1 MMDITSFLK
10 TGRFKGLFVGMSYSD
25 FHKHKR
31 FKKLTKWLYDDSNV
45 EGGFSI
51 FWKGLEVGVTDDIVY
66 SLSIDPCF
74 KGVTIAKQYKINRKL
89 TIEKLIKYLFFA
101 DIGWQFVSRDE
112 WEHECEIKTEGGV
125 SIVFS
130 FDLKGVKISKFSIS
144 WEEGI

>member
-1 MMDITSFLK
+1 M
-10 TGRFKGLFVGMSYSD
+10 
-25 FHKHKR
+25 
-31 FKKLTKWLYDDSNV
+31 
-45 EGGFSI
+45 
-51 FWKGLEVGVTDDIVY
+51 
-66 SLSIDPCF
+66 
-74 KGVTIAKQYKINRKL
+74 
-89 TIEKLIKYLFFA
+89 IKYLFFA

>member
-1 MMDITSFLK
+1 M
-10 TGRFKGLFVGMSYSD
+10 
-25 FHKHKR
+25 
-31 FKKLTKWLYDDSNV
+31 
-45 EGGFSI
+45 
-51 FWKGLEVGVTDDIVY
+51 EVGVTDDIVY